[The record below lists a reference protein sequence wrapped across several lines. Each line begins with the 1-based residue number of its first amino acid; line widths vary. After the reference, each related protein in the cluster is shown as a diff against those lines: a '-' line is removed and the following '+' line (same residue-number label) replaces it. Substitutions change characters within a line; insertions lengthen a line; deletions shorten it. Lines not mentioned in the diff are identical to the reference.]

1 MSGRKQHFIPQSLLR
16 GFSAGKTGSK
26 AQVTVYPYE
35 RPAFRTA
42 TDGIAASRNFYSA
55 LAAAGEPETL
65 DDRITAHE
73 SGLARKLRDLQTR
86 ADRSNVE
93 GGAAAELV
101 THLVIRNDNFRKT
114 VNAALTRM
122 FEAFDEAS
130 KDRETSY
137 RMMGLHLDAP
147 SADFMQSLEASWEE
161 KGALLSLKGIDKKS
175 FIDIMFTEAKGNWN
189 SLHAGMAEQI
199 GEAFSLVANG
209 LSAMTSDAQKRVL
222 SASLVPEKWKAHL
235 SAFAWEVR
243 EESDII
249 LPDSVAIAF
258 DAHAQATPLVLSDK
272 DECTA
277 IALPLSMDRYLYG
290 SKGDAAWDGA
300 GLHDHLA
307 GCAWDFFVASG
318 PSEQHARSHSL
329 MRRAIEEFIESNVG
343 GILAETIPAA

>member
-42 TDGIAASRNFYSA
+42 TDGIAASRNFYSE

-73 SGLARKLRDLQTR
+73 SGLARKLRNLRSR
-86 ADRSNVE
+86 ADRSSVE

-122 FEAFDEAS
+122 FAAFDEAS

-147 SADFMQSLEASWEE
+147 SEDFMQSLEASWEE
-161 KGALLSLKGIDKKS
+161 KGAVLALMGLDKQS
-175 FIDIMFTEAKGNWN
+175 FIETMFTQAKASWE
-189 SLHAGMAEQI
+189 SLHAGMASQL
-199 GEAFSLVANG
+199 GEALG
-209 LSAMTSDAQKRVL
+209 LIAGGLPAMTSDAQKRVL
-222 SASLVPEKWKAHL
+222 TASLVPEKWKARL

-258 DAHAQATPLVLSDK
+258 DTHAQATPLILSDK
-272 DECTA
+272 DQCTT
-277 IALPLSMDRYLYG
+277 IAVPLSMNRYLYG
-290 SKGDAAWDGA
+290 SGGDAAWNGA
-300 GLHDHLA
+300 DLHDHLA
-307 GCAWDFFVASG
+307 GCAWDFFIASG
-318 PSEQHARSHSL
+318 PNEQHARSQKT
-329 MRRAIEEFIESNVG
+329 MRRAIEHFIESNVG
-343 GILAETIPAA
+343 EILAETIPAA